1 MNDKTKDAR
10 NAGKPAASE
19 GHCDPRFARV
29 RDAFEAILAGGEDV
43 GSSVS
48 VTLNGATV
56 VDLWGGYADAARTQ
70 PWERDTIVNMMS
82 VAKGASA
89 VCAHILVDRGLLDLD
104 TPVAAYWPEF
114 AQAGKKD
121 LPVRFVLDH
130 RAGLPVIKAPLPP
143 GAIYDWNAMTSA
155 LAAQAPLWE
164 PGAKAGYHILT
175 QGYIIGE
182 LVRRISGRTLGTYFR
197 DEVAEPLGLD
207 YHIGLPAEHHAR
219 CAEFIAARKGTILD
233 QDALDPDSLLARAW
247 AQVPLDIDFNSN
259 SWRESEIPSGNGHGN
274 ARAVARLYGALACGG
289 ELDGVTLMRRDS
301 LERAIAEQH
310 SLTEIVLGRT
320 YHQALGFVR
329 NSPPI
334 VPMGPNPRA
343 FGHHGVG
350 GSVGFADP
358 DARIGFA
365 YATNTM
371 HARLDIGPRAGSLI
385 EATFDSL

>member
-1 MNDKTKDAR
+1 MTDETRDTRGGAE
-10 NAGKPAASE
+10 PASVE
-19 GHCDPRFARV
+19 GYCEPRFAKV
-29 RDAFEAILAGGEDV
+29 KEAYEAILASGEDV

-48 VTLNGATV
+48 VTLNGDAV
-56 VDLWGGYADAARTQ
+56 VDLWGGHADAARTR

-89 VCAHILVDRGLLDLD
+89 VCAHILADRGLLDLD
-104 TPVAAYWPEF
+104 APVAEYWPEF
-114 AQAGKKD
+114 AQAGKER
-121 LPVRFVLDH
+121 LPVRYVLDH
-130 RAGLPVIKAPLPP
+130 RAGLPVIEAPLPP
-143 GAIYDWNAMTSA
+143 GSIYDWDAMASA

-164 PGAKAGYHILT
+164 PGTKSGYHILT

-182 LVRRISGRTLGTYFR
+182 LVRRITGRTLGSYFR

-207 YHIGLPAEHHAR
+207 YHIGLPPEHHAR
-219 CAEFIAARKGTILD
+219 CAEFIPARKGTILD
-233 QDALDPDSLLARAW
+233 REALDPDSLLARAW
-247 AQVPLDIDFNSN
+247 AQVPPDIDFNSD
-259 SWRESEIPSGNGHGN
+259 SWRTSEIPSGNGHGN

-301 LERAIAEQH
+301 LERAVAEQH
-310 SLTEIVLGRT
+310 SETEVVLGRV

-334 VPMGPNPRA
+334 VPLGPNPRA